1 MFWCFDGLCT
11 LSARK
16 ALDLFP
22 RDVDVAHLLV
32 RHPFH
37 HNNSS
42 RPEPYIKHAPNLIIL
57 LARSIHNLIRA
68 GRLRELTSQTCSRVS
83 IDPRRLFLHFL
94 ALFIVLQLCLCM
106 YCMYLHVLT
115 PGVCLRDSVSALFI
129 LLQLYLCQ
137 ATVDSAKSDILAS
150 SRSTDSGG
158 SL

>member
-42 RPEPYIKHAPNLIIL
+42 RPELYIKHDPNLIIL
-57 LARSIHNLIRA
+57 LATSILI
-68 GRLRELTSQTCSRVS
+68 
-83 IDPRRLFLHFL
+83 
-94 ALFIVLQLCLCM
+94 
-106 YCMYLHVLT
+106 
-115 PGVCLRDSVSALFI
+115 
-129 LLQLYLCQ
+129 
-137 ATVDSAKSDILAS
+137 S
-150 SRSTDSGG
+150 SEQEG
-158 SL
+158 

>member
-11 LSARK
+11 LLARK

-37 HNNSS
+37 HNTSS
-42 RPEPYIKHAPNLIIL
+42 RPKPYIKHAQHLIIL
-57 LARSIHNLIRA
+57 SVRSFHSLIRT
-68 GRLRELTSQTCSRVS
+68 GRLRELTSQTRAQVS
-83 IDPRRLFLHFL
+83 IDPRRLHLHFL
-94 ALFIVLQLCLCM
+94 ALFIVLQLCLCI

-129 LLQLYLCQ
+129 PLKLCLCQ
-137 ATVDSAKSDILAS
+137 ATVASKCKIKIFGLKSVH
-150 SRSTDSGG
+150 G
-158 SL
+158 